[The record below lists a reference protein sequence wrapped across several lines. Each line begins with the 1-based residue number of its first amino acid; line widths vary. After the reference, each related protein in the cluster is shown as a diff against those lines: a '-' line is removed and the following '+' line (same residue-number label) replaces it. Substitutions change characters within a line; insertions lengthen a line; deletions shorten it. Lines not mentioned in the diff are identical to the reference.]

1 MNDTKTKIL
10 DTAEDL
16 IQHVGV
22 NAMSYKHIAEA
33 VGIRKASIHH
43 HFAQKEKLVNELLE
57 RCQKTYGDQ
66 YKDIVE
72 GEGRAPVKLRQLA
85 EVYEQGL
92 IKGRICLVGSMSSD
106 RNTLHTDSCKVLDYT
121 IQKTIRT
128 FREVFAQGKEEE
140 SLVFTE
146 SPDEAAS
153 AYFSFLVGA
162 QIIAL
167 SLNGVEGFRKS
178 VKVIIDAYV
187 R

>member
-43 HFAQKEKLVNELLE
+43 HFSQKEKLVNELLE
-57 RCQKTYGDQ
+57 RCQISYGEQ
-66 YKDIVE
+66 YKDIVRSDE
-72 GEGRAPVKLRQLA
+72 NAPTKLQQLA
-85 EVYEQGL
+85 LVYERGVSA
-92 IKGRICLVGSMSSD
+92 GRICLVGSMSSD
-106 RNTLHTDSCKVLDYT
+106 RNTLHGDSCKILDTT
-121 IQKTIRT
+121 IQKTITT
-128 FREVFAQGKEEE
+128 FTEVFEQGKRE
-140 SLVFTE
+140 SSLSFTE
-146 SPDEAAS
+146 SSEEAAS

-178 VKVIIDAYV
+178 VRVIIDAYV
-187 R
+187 S